1 MVKNTIYASLG
12 IDWPKDKLNI
22 WILDDGGREEFRQF
36 AQNVGVKYIAR
47 TTHEH
52 AKAGNINNALKYAK
66 GEFVS
71 IFDCDHVPTRSFLQ
85 MTMGWFLKEKQ
96 LAMMQTPHHFFS
108 PDPFERN
115 LGRFRKT
122 PNEGT
127 LFYGLVQDGNDM
139 WDATFF
145 CGSCAVIRRKPLDE
159 IGGIAVETVTEDAH
173 TSLRLHRRGYTSA
186 YMRIP
191 QAAGW
196 RPKVCRR
203 ISVSVFAGRAGW
215 CKSSVSIT
223 RSPVKG

>member
-1 MVKNTIYASLG
+1 
-12 IDWPKDKLNI
+12 
-22 WILDDGGREEFRQF
+22 
-36 AQNVGVKYIAR
+36 
-47 TTHEH
+47 
-52 AKAGNINNALKYAK
+52 
-66 GEFVS
+66 
-71 IFDCDHVPTRSFLQ
+71 DHVPTRSFLQ

-191 QAAGW
+191 QAAGLATESLSAHIGQ
-196 RPKVCRR
+196 R
-203 ISVSVFAGRAGW
+203 IRWARGMVQIFRLDNPLFG
-215 CKSSVSIT
+215 
-223 RSPVKG
+223 KGLKLA